1 MDIRDIGRL
10 KGMMGRD
17 CAVDANGEPIG
28 NGDAVIPAT
37 YGGLVRREGGNVV
50 LDLSWLRPA
59 FRHPSLRY
67 EVLDSCPGLDRCPGL
82 GGGQLAVEAMA
93 ISNVFASLSLIE
105 YFRLDAD
112 GPALPFAHGHSGVR
126 CRLWP
131 CGELVLR
138 RSVRLKVSRQ
148 SLGDVVVRL
157 PESASRDVIGRHLQ
171 RPIGPGETEL
181 PLRRFKC
188 WRFIRKVLAGIG
200 QREGWAAR
208 CGEPPMVTVD
218 APGARAPGQCSPA
231 EAFCESLDE
240 AKAAQVICLHPNG
253 RHTECLFRRRPEG

>member
-17 CAVDANGEPIG
+17 CATDANGEPIG
-28 NGDAVIPAT
+28 NGDAVIPAA
-37 YGGLVRREGGNVV
+37 YGELVRREGGNVV
-50 LDLSWLRPA
+50 IDLSGLRPA

-67 EVLDSCPGLDRCPGL
+67 EVLDSCPGLTSP
-82 GGGQLAVEAMA
+82 LAVESMA

-112 GPALPFAHGHSGVR
+112 GPVVPFAHGHSGVR

-148 SLGDVVVRL
+148 SLGDVTVRL
-157 PESASRDVIGRHLQ
+157 PESASMDVIGRHLQ
-171 RPIGPGETEL
+171 RPVGPGETEL
-181 PLRRFKC
+181 PLRLFKC
-188 WRFIRKVLAGIG
+188 WRFIRKALAGIG
-200 QREGWAAR
+200 QREAWTAR
-208 CGEPPMVTVD
+208 CGEAPMAIVD
-218 APGARAPGQCSPA
+218 APGVRAPGQCSPA

-240 AKAAQVICLHPNG
+240 ARAAQVICLHPDG
-253 RHTECLFRRRPEG
+253 RHTERLFRRTPEG